1 MPEWISIALLTPIAL
16 WLMVYGILFFLTDGE
31 ALVAGIGA
39 GPSFAF
45 AFSLFGLWLLLD
57 GLISNIVEQ
66 IVGGLLVLTSTG
78 LIMAAVYL
86 FRRFGRAKQD

>member
-45 AFSLFGLWLLLD
+45 AFPLFGLWLLLD

-66 IVGGLLVLTSTG
+66 IVGGLLVLTSMG